1 MRSIPLNAT
10 IASVF
15 GAASAEDT
23 SLPCSNFFRRVCE
36 PTGKET
42 NHKIYKAKTENRR
55 LRNKTA
61 QKWDISDSP
70 KGPKNNGQILY
81 TSIVKKSSLPT
92 GEVSYRFLPCP
103 RVQQKTVHRVVYR
116 YTQAASNNALG
127 AINTTYPPAH
137 LPAPTLRLPP
147 KPSPTK

>member
-70 KGPKNNGQILY
+70 KGPKNNGQIYVHQSSKIPLFRLERSIIGFCLAQKSCKRRCIGLVTGILKRQAKCVGRDQY
-81 TSIVKKSSLPT
+81 NRSYGPFSGTDLKTST
-92 GEVSYRFLPCP
+92 
-103 RVQQKTVHRVVYR
+103 
-116 YTQAASNNALG
+116 
-127 AINTTYPPAH
+127 
-137 LPAPTLRLPP
+137 
-147 KPSPTK
+147 

>member
-1 MRSIPLNAT
+1 MRSIPLNAAV
-10 IASVF
+10 ASIF

-36 PTGKET
+36 PTGKEP

-70 KGPKNNGQILY
+70 KGPKNNGQIY
-81 TSIVKKSSLPT
+81 VHQSSK
-92 GEVSYRFLPCP
+92 FLSSDW
-103 RVQQKTVHRVVYR
+103 RG
-116 YTQAASNNALG
+116 L
-127 AINTTYPPAH
+127 
-137 LPAPTLRLPP
+137 
-147 KPSPTK
+147 